1 MKNTLETTKRF
12 SFRGKERSVR
22 TAGEL
27 PGQNSV
33 ARSMRDAKSRVLYAR
48 RQLASTGR
56 AATVAGPFRRALR
69 EAALSTGY
77 APVDSLAGVVSRLAA
92 ESQVLDLRRGADEQK
107 RTSRRAMGRVSRDDP
122 GFPESILKGQPVWRA
137 LSDIARRQRAD
148 LMILHLPGAG
158 RQRTR
163 YARHLVRHAP
173 CSICLIPAPSPVTIR
188 RLCVA
193 MDFSRES
200 SRALS
205 VAVKLAGLTG
215 IAEIVCIHCYTVPVG
230 NLSAGKR
237 FLEMSE
243 AMRDLAKGRLTR
255 LLKRVNTAGVVTRCV
270 IEQDRNPSDGI
281 VRTAVR
287 EKADMIVV
295 GTRGRKN
302 LAAALLVPSVSEA
315 IATKSPLPVL
325 AVKLPGEGLTLRRA
339 FMSL

>member
-1 MKNTLETTKRF
+1 
-12 SFRGKERSVR
+12 
-22 TAGEL
+22 
-27 PGQNSV
+27 
-33 ARSMRDAKSRVLYAR
+33 
-48 RQLASTGR
+48 
-56 AATVAGPFRRALR
+56 
-69 EAALSTGY
+69 
-77 APVDSLAGVVSRLAA
+77 
-92 ESQVLDLRRGADEQK
+92 
-107 RTSRRAMGRVSRDDP
+107 
-122 GFPESILKGQPVWRA
+122 
-137 LSDIARRQRAD
+137 
-148 LMILHLPGAG
+148 
-158 RQRTR
+158 
-163 YARHLVRHAP
+163 
-173 CSICLIPAPSPVTIR
+173 
-188 RLCVA
+188 